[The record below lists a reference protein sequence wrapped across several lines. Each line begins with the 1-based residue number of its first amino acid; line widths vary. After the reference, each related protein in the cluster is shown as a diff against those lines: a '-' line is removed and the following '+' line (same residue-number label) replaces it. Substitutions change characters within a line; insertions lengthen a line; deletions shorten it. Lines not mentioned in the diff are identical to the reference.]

1 MKTILCCLFLAFS
14 TPALACGDGGFGN
27 GGDGCAD
34 NVLGVQ
40 TVSGDKIEIT
50 TSGTSWYA
58 GHTCTGA
65 TVVQFAGTDLE
76 KKAALSIAMTVYTSG
91 KGPIFF
97 RCTEKLSDGVC
108 SCSNIVLGNSW
119 RD

>member
-1 MKTILCCLFLAFS
+1 MKYIYIFCLLGISSS
-14 TPALACGDGGFGN
+14 TLACGGFGN

-40 TVSGDKIEIT
+40 TEAGDRIEIT
-50 TSGTSWYA
+50 TSGTSWSQNHVCE
-58 GHTCTGA
+58 GS
-65 TVVQFAGTDLE
+65 TVVQFAGTDFE
-76 KKAALSIAMTVYTSG
+76 KKAALSIAMTAYTSG

-97 RCTEKLSDGVC
+97 RCNAKLSHGVC